1 MYISENAD
9 KADKA
14 DNEDKENSEPRVVE
28 LADDDCPPELE
39 KVDIEAE
46 REALKKKEAE
56 ELKKKEEWHARL
68 EKQKAEREKQEIFS
82 EESKDEPIELEEV

>member
-1 MYISENAD
+1 MYVRENSD

-14 DNEDKENSEPRVVE
+14 DNEDKENSEPRVEE

-46 REALKKKEAE
+46 REALKKKE
-56 ELKKKEEWHARL
+56 EWHARL
-68 EKQKAEREKQEIFS
+68 EKQKAERAKQDIFS
-82 EESKDEPIELEEV
+82 EETKDEPIELEEV